1 MKRVW
6 DTRDSPLL
14 RPEPSPGAFVTS
26 QLRRRTRVQLVH
38 HPPASMRRI
47 TAIHPPEA
55 QIEFTDTPRLGGQE
69 TSGLSE
75 QFAPHLPS
83 PATEERSLAPDIM
96 GLILAE
102 HVRIRKLIEKLD
114 NALLEADPAG
124 PGSAPGL
131 AWATLARFLQFH
143 VDAAEEIAYLAL
155 ADTEPNAAVAVVQAC
170 ETDADIRTAVEEAQL
185 ARPGSLRWH
194 MAVQAACSAARSHI
208 ARVESGPLP
217 PYQHHTTPRMRRILG
232 RQWVA
237 YMAAK
242 ALDASSASR
251 VPSPSRAATSRS
263 A

>member
-1 MKRVW
+1 M
-6 DTRDSPLL
+6 
-14 RPEPSPGAFVTS
+14 
-26 QLRRRTRVQLVH
+26 
-38 HPPASMRRI
+38 
-47 TAIHPPEA
+47 
-55 QIEFTDTPRLGGQE
+55 
-69 TSGLSE
+69 
-75 QFAPHLPS
+75 
-83 PATEERSLAPDIM
+83 APDII

-155 ADTEPNAAVAVVQAC
+155 ADTEPDAAVAVVQAC

-242 ALDASSASR
+242 ALDASSA
-251 VPSPSRAATSRS
+251 
-263 A
+263 

>member
-1 MKRVW
+1 
-6 DTRDSPLL
+6 
-14 RPEPSPGAFVTS
+14 
-26 QLRRRTRVQLVH
+26 
-38 HPPASMRRI
+38 MRRI
-47 TAIHPPEA
+47 TAIHPPKA
-55 QIEFTDTPRLGGQE
+55 QIEFTDKPRLGGQE

-155 ADTEPNAAVAVVQAC
+155 ADTEPDAAVAVVQAC

-185 ARPGSLRWH
+185 TSPGSLRWH

-208 ARVESGPLP
+208 A
-217 PYQHHTTPRMRRILG
+217 PRGIR
-232 RQWVA
+232 
-237 YMAAK
+237 
-242 ALDASSASR
+242 
-251 VPSPSRAATSRS
+251 PSPSLS
-263 A
+263 ASHNT